1 MADIVNS
8 PLSEDSTGACRYPVA
23 AFTPM
28 PNPENPTFSV
38 VLPVHNEAGNLEELY
53 ARLKEAMEQLDE
65 PFEAIFVDD
74 GSLDDSAQVIRAIRS
89 RDARVKLVSLSRNF
103 GHQAAITAGL
113 DLARGDAT
121 IVMDSDLQ
129 HPPEVISQLVA
140 RWREGFEVVNAV
152 RVDRRGET
160 AFKRVTA
167 RLFYWLLCRLS
178 QTDMSPNVGD
188 FRLIDRKAL
197 DAFKSMRESTRYLRG
212 MFSWVGFRQTA
223 IPYEYHDR
231 HAGEVKYNFRRM
243 LTLAI
248 NGLVSFS
255 NAPLELALHVGFVV
269 AVLSFLAGIAD
280 LIAKILAVDT
290 VPGWLSIAI
299 TVSFLGGMQLLILGV
314 MGTYMSRMYEEVKN
328 RPLYIVREIDGI
340 DGTAASIEKAHVA
353 GMDSGR

>member
-1 MADIVNS
+1 MAS
-8 PLSEDSTGACRYPVA
+8 LEL
-23 AFTPM
+23 
-28 PNPENPTFSV
+28 PTFSV
-38 VLPVHNEAGNLEELY
+38 VLPVHNEAGTLDELY
-53 ARLKEAMEQLDE
+53 QRLKAAMEGLGE
-65 PFEAIFVDD
+65 PFELIFVDD
-74 GSLDDSAQVIRAIRS
+74 GSFDESSQVLKGIRG
-89 RDARVKLVSLSRNF
+89 RDARVKLVALSRNF

-113 DLARGDAT
+113 DMARGDAT

-129 HPPEVISQLVA
+129 HPPEVVPQLVA
-140 RWREGFEVVNAV
+140 RWREGFEVVNAI
-152 RVDRRGET
+152 RADRRGET
-160 AFKRVTA
+160 VFKRLTA
-167 RLFYWLLCRLS
+167 RMFYWLLCRLS
-178 QTDMSPNVGD
+178 HTDMSPNVGD

-231 HAGEVKYNFRRM
+231 HAGQPKYNLRRM

-269 AVLSFLAGIAD
+269 AALSFLAGIGD
-280 LIAKILAVDT
+280 LIAKIMSVDT

-314 MGTYMSRMYEEVKN
+314 MGIYMSRMYEEVKK
-328 RPLYIVREIDGI
+328 RPLYIVREVDGI
-340 DGTAASIEKAHVA
+340 DVAAVPVEKAHVA
-353 GMDSGR
+353 SMDPMR

>member
-1 MADIVNS
+1 MAS
-8 PLSEDSTGACRYPVA
+8 LEPPR
-23 AFTPM
+23 
-28 PNPENPTFSV
+28 FSI
-38 VLPVHNEAGNLEELY
+38 VLPVHNEAGTLEELY
-53 ARLKEAMEQLDE
+53 SRLEATMEELGE

-74 GSLDDSAQVIRAIRS
+74 GSFDASVEVIKAIRS
-89 RDARVKLVSLSRNF
+89 RDSRVKLVALSRNF

-113 DLARGDAT
+113 DVARGDAT

-129 HPPEVISQLVA
+129 HPPEVMPKLVA
-140 RWREGFEVVNAV
+140 RWREGFEVVNAI
-152 RVDRRGET
+152 RTDRRGET
-160 AFKRVTA
+160 LFKRVTA
-167 RLFYWLLCRLS
+167 RMFYWLLCRLS
-178 QTDMSPNVGD
+178 HTEMSPNVGD

-231 HAGEVKYNFRRM
+231 HAGEPKYNFRRM
-243 LTLAI
+243 LTLAV

-269 AVLSFLAGIAD
+269 ALLSFLAGIGD
-280 LIAKILAVDT
+280 LIAKIVAVET

-314 MGTYMSRMYEEVKN
+314 MGIYMSRMYEEVKN
-328 RPLYIVREIDGI
+328 RPLYIVREVDGV
-340 DGTAASIEKAHVA
+340 DGMTASIERAHVGGA
-353 GMDSGR
+353 DPVR

>member
-1 MADIVNS
+1 MES
-8 PLSEDSTGACRYPVA
+8 PE
-23 AFTPM
+23 
-28 PNPENPTFSV
+28 PTAFSV
-38 VLPVHNEAGNLEELY
+38 VLPVHNEAGTLEELY
-53 ARLKEAMEQLDE
+53 SRLKAAMEGLGE
-65 PFEAIFVDD
+65 PFEVIFVDD
-74 GSLDDSAQVIRAIRS
+74 GSFDESLQIIKDLRN
-89 RDARVKLVSLSRNF
+89 RDARIKLVALSRNF

-129 HPPEVISQLVA
+129 HPPEVVPQLVSQ
-140 RWREGFEVVNAV
+140 WREGFEVVNAI
-152 RVDRRGET
+152 RADRRGET
-160 AFKRVTA
+160 IFKRLTA
-167 RLFYWLLCRLS
+167 RMFYWLLCRLS
-178 QTDMSPNVGD
+178 NTDMSPNVGD

-231 HAGEVKYNFRRM
+231 HAGDPKYNFRRM
-243 LTLAI
+243 LTLAV

-269 AVLSFLAGIAD
+269 AVLSFLAGIGD
-280 LIAKILAVDT
+280 LVAKIIAVDT

-314 MGTYMSRMYEEVKN
+314 MGIYMSRMYEEVKS
-328 RPLYIVREIDGI
+328 RPLYIVREVDGW
-340 DGTAASIEKAHVA
+340 DGVSAPVDKAHVVGA
-353 GMDSGR
+353 ESVK

>member
-1 MADIVNS
+1 MAS
-8 PLSEDSTGACRYPVA
+8 SEI
-23 AFTPM
+23 
-28 PNPENPTFSV
+28 PTFSV
-38 VLPVHNEAGNLEELY
+38 VLPVHNEAGTLEELY
-53 ARLKEAMEQLDE
+53 LRLRAVMEGLGE

-74 GSLDDSAQVIRAIRS
+74 GSFDESAAVVKAIRG
-89 RDARVKLVSLSRNF
+89 RDQRVKLVCLSRNF

-129 HPPEVISQLVA
+129 HPPEAVPQLVS
-140 RWREGFEVVNAV
+140 RWREGFEVVNAI
-152 RVDRRGET
+152 RTDRRGET
-160 AFKRVTA
+160 VFKRLTA
-167 RLFYWLLCRLS
+167 RMFYWLLCRLS
-178 QTDMSPNVGD
+178 QTEMSPNVGD

-197 DAFKSMRESTRYLRG
+197 NAFKSMRESTRYLRG
-212 MFSWVGFRQTA
+212 MFSWVGFRQTVV
-223 IPYEYHDR
+223 PYEYHDR
-231 HAGEVKYNFRRM
+231 HAGAPKYNLRRM

-269 AVLSFLAGIAD
+269 AVLSFLAGIGD
-280 LIAKILAVDT
+280 LVAKIAAVDT

-328 RPLYIVREIDGI
+328 RPLYIVREINGI
-340 DGTAASIEKAHVA
+340 DGVA
-353 GMDSGR
+353 GPMERAYVVNADPSR